1 MLELRNISKDYKVG
15 NGTFRALNDVSLKFR
30 KGEFVA
36 ILGHSGCGKTTTLNI
51 IGGLDRYTEG
61 DLIINGTSTNS
72 FTERDWDAYRNNS
85 VGFVFQSYNLIS
97 HLSVLDNVELGLTL
111 SGVKKDE
118 RRKRAIEVLTKVGL
132 ESHMYKKP
140 TLLSGGEMQRVAIA
154 RALVNNPDIMLA
166 DEPTGALD
174 SKTAREILTL
184 IKEISKDKLVIMVTH
199 EAKYAEEYASRTIKL
214 LDGEIIEDNDEYSG
228 EEDDSGYVANKTA
241 MSFWT
246 ALKLSFNNLK
256 TKKFRTTITALASS
270 IGIIGVGLVL
280 SISNGFSGILDD
292 LESDQL
298 VGLPIMI
305 TEGQEFFMGPQRM
318 MDEMDENDGL
328 EGAEGDEIVV
338 YDADDY
344 THINLITADFVE
356 YLDLMDNSFYTTVQY
371 NYGYQPQLL
380 IETDGVS
387 TTINM
392 RDINFSS
399 YITPE
404 DELADYYELLVGDF
418 PQNPY
423 EVTLLVKDGNVV
435 DIDVIETLGFDPDD
449 TITYD
454 DIIGANIY
462 VGRNNDY
469 FVETNS
475 LFIPQFAH
483 LDTVLANG
491 IELTI
496 TGIVQMVDDTISIGG
511 DNGIYYLYSLEEE
524 LINHN
529 MSSDICVAQSATN
542 VSVFTGETLTD
553 KEKFDTLSYL
563 GCNNTLPRMINIYS
577 DSVDNKTAIKDYISE
592 YNTDLEEVDQIHELD
607 LAETIGDTMGTII
620 GMISIVLSAF
630 ASISLVVSSVMIG
643 IIIYI
648 SVLERTKEIGIIR
661 SLGGRKKDISR
672 VFNAESII
680 IGAFAGILGVT
691 ITYLLTFPINIIVTN
706 FEESLTGVAQV
717 NVLHLLGLI
726 AISTV
731 LTFIGGFIP
740 SRMAAKKNPVEAL
753 RVE

>member
-1 MLELRNISKDYKVG
+1 MLELKKVCKDYKVG
-15 NGTFRALNDVSLKFR
+15 NGIFRALNNVSLKFR

-36 ILGHSGCGKTTTLNI
+36 ILGHSGCGKTTALNI

-61 DLIINGTSTNS
+61 DLIINGTSTKS

-85 VGFVFQSYNLIS
+85 VGFVFQSYNLIN

-111 SGVKKDE
+111 SGVNKTE
-118 RRKRAIEVLTKVGL
+118 RRERALDVLKRVGL
-132 ESHMYKKP
+132 ETHINKKP

-154 RALVNNPDIMLA
+154 RALVNNPDIMLL

-184 IKEISKDKLVIMVTH
+184 IKEISKDKLIIMVTH
-199 EAKYAEEYASRTIKL
+199 EAKYAEEYATRTIKL
-214 LDGEIIEDNDEYSG
+214 LDGEIIEDSNEYTGTEDE
-228 EEDDSGYVANKTA
+228 DGYVANKTA

-246 ALKLSFNNLK
+246 ALKLSFNNLR

-305 TEGQEFFMGPQRM
+305 TEGEAFRMGPPVELM
-318 MDEMDENDGL
+318 NEGPAAGEDE
-328 EGAEGDEIVV
+328 EIVV
-338 YDADDY
+338 YDPDDY
-344 THINLITADFVE
+344 THVNIITSDFVS
-356 YLDLMDNSFYTTVQY
+356 YLDQMDEDTYTTIQY

-380 IETDGVS
+380 IERDGVS
-387 TTINM
+387 TTLNN

-404 DELADYYELLVGDF
+404 DELDDYYELLAGDF

-423 EVTLLVKDGNVV
+423 EVTLLVKDGNIVNI
-435 DIDVIETLGFDPDD
+435 DIIEALGFDPDV

-454 DIIGANIY
+454 DVLGMNIY
-462 VGRNNDY
+462 IAKNQDYYIESND
-469 FVETNS
+469 

-491 IELTI
+491 IELTV
-496 TGIVQMVDDTISIGG
+496 TGIVQMIDDTISIGG
-511 DNGIYYLYSLEEE
+511 NNGIYYLYSLEEE
-524 LINHN
+524 LIDLN
-529 MSSDICVAQSATN
+529 MTSDICVAQSATN
-542 VSVFTGETLTD
+542 TSVFTGETLTD
-553 KEKFDTLSYL
+553 DEKFDIMSFL
-563 GCNNTLPRMINIYS
+563 GCNDTIPRMINIYT
-577 DSVDNKTAIKDYISE
+577 DSIANKTAIKDYIDE
-592 YNTDLEEVDQIHELD
+592 YNVGLADDDQIQELD

-620 GMISIVLSAF
+620 GMISIVLSSF
-630 ASISLVVSSVMIG
+630 ASISLIVSSVMIG

-691 ITYLLTFPINIIVTN
+691 ITYLLTFPINMVVER
-706 FEESLTGVAQV
+706 FEESLIGVAQV
-717 NVLHLLGLI
+717 NVLHLLGLVV
-726 AISTV
+726 ISTV

-740 SRMAAKKNPVEAL
+740 SSMAAKKNPVEAL

>member
-61 DLIINGTSTNS
+61 DLIINGTSTES

-97 HLSVLDNVELGLTL
+97 HLSVLENVELGLTL

-118 RRKRAIEVLTKVGL
+118 RRRRAIDVLTKVGL
-132 ESHMYKKP
+132 KNHMYKKP

-214 LDGEIIEDNDEYSG
+214 LDGEIIEDNDEYVG
-228 EEDDSGYVANKTA
+228 EEDESGYVANKTA

-246 ALKLSFNNLK
+246 ALKLSFNNLR

-298 VGLPIMI
+298 VGLPIII
-305 TEGQEFFMGPQRM
+305 TEGEAFSMGSPVTIVTDRPAS
-318 MDEMDENDGL
+318 EE
-328 EGAEGDEIVV
+328 EDEIFV
-338 YDADDY
+338 YDAADY
-344 THINLITADFVE
+344 THTNIITTDLVD
-356 YLDLMDNSFYTTVQY
+356 YLDLMDDSIYTTVQY
-371 NYGYQPQLL
+371 NYGYRPQLL
-380 IETDGVS
+380 IEADGVS
-387 TTINM
+387 KTISNG
-392 RDINFSS
+392 DINFSS

-404 DELADYYELLVGDF
+404 DELDDYYELLVGDF

-423 EVTLLVKDGNVV
+423 EVTLLVKGGNVV
-435 DIDVIETLGFDPDD
+435 DIGVIETLGFDPED
-449 TITYD
+449 TINFD
-454 DIIGANIY
+454 DIIGLNLY
-462 VGRNNDY
+462 VGKNNDY
-469 FVETNS
+469 FAEMNE
-475 LFIPQFAH
+475 LYIPQLAS
-483 LDTVLANG
+483 LDTVLDNG

-496 TGIVQMVDDTISIGG
+496 TGIVQMIDDTISIGSG
-511 DNGIYYLYSLEEE
+511 NGIYYLYSLEEV
-524 LINHN
+524 LINLN
-529 MSSDICVAQSATN
+529 MTSDICVAQRATN
-542 VSVFTGETLTD
+542 TSVFNGETLTD
-553 KEKFDTLSYL
+553 DQKFNTLSYL
-563 GCNNTLPRMINIYS
+563 GCNDTVPKMINIFT
-577 DSVDNKTAIKDYISE
+577 DSIDNKTAIKDYIAA
-592 YNTDLEEVDQIHELD
+592 YNVGLTDENQIQGQD

-620 GMISIVLSAF
+620 GMISIVLSSF

-680 IGAFAGILGVT
+680 IGAFAGTLGVT
-691 ITYLLTFPINIIVTN
+691 ITFLLTFPINIIVAN

-717 NVLHLLGLI
+717 NVLHLLALI
-726 AISTV
+726 VISTV

-740 SRMAAKKNPVEAL
+740 STMAAKKNPVEAL

>member
-1 MLELRNISKDYKVG
+1 MLELINISKDYKVG
-15 NGTFRALNDVSLKFR
+15 DGTFRALNNVSLKFR

-61 DLIINGTSTNS
+61 DLIINGTSTKS

-85 VGFVFQSYNLIS
+85 IGFVFQSYNLIS

-111 SGVKKDE
+111 SGVHKVE
-118 RRKRAIEVLTKVGL
+118 RRTRAIEVLKRVGL
-132 ESHMYKKP
+132 ESHMYKNP

-174 SKTAREILTL
+174 SKTAREILDL

-199 EAKYAEEYASRTIKL
+199 EAKYAEEYATRTIKL
-214 LDGEIIEDNDEYSG
+214 LDGEITEDNDEFEG
-228 EEDDSGYVANKTA
+228 EEDKSGYVANKTA

-305 TEGQEFFMGPQRM
+305 TEGEEFFMGPGSRFPG
-318 MDEMDENDGL
+318 EEIANPGE
-328 EGAEGDEIVV
+328 EGEISV
-338 YDADDY
+338 YDPDDY
-344 THINLITADFVE
+344 THVNVITPDFVD
-356 YLDLMDNSFYTTVQY
+356 YLNLMDNLTYTTIQY

-380 IETDGVS
+380 IETDGIS
-387 TTINM
+387 KTISI
-392 RDINFSS
+392 RDINFTSF
-399 YITPE
+399 ITPE
-404 DELADYYELLVGDF
+404 DDLAEYYDVIIGDF
-418 PQNPY
+418 PQNAY
-423 EVTLLVKDGNVV
+423 EVTLLVRDGNIV
-435 DIDVIETLGFDPDD
+435 DKDVIEALGFNPEA
-449 TITYD
+449 TITFE
-454 DIIGANIY
+454 DIVGTKIY
-462 VGRNNDY
+462 VARNDDY
-469 FVETNS
+469 FVKTGA
-475 LFIPQFAH
+475 LYIPQLGQ
-483 LDTVLANG
+483 LDTVRENG

-496 TGIVQMVDDTISIGG
+496 TGIVQMIDDSISIGG
-511 DNGIYYLYSLEEE
+511 DNGIYYLYALEEE
-524 LINHN
+524 LLNIN
-529 MSSDICVAQSATN
+529 MSSNICNDQALTN
-542 VSVFTGETLTD
+542 VSVFTGELLTD
-553 KEKFDTLSYL
+553 EQQFNTLSFL
-563 GCNNTLPRMINIYS
+563 GCNNTIPRMINIYS
-577 DSVDNKTAIKDYISE
+577 DSVDNKTAIKDYIE
-592 YNTDLEEVDQIHELD
+592 AYNEGLDDKDQIVELD

-620 GMISIVLSAF
+620 EMISIVLSSF

-661 SLGGRKKDISR
+661 SLGGRKKDVSR

-680 IGAFAGILGVT
+680 IGAFAGVLGVI
-691 ITYLLTFPINIIVTN
+691 ITYLLTFPINIIVEK
-706 FEESLTGVAQV
+706 FEESLVRVAQV
-717 NVLHLLGLI
+717 NVLHLLGLVLV
-726 AISTV
+726 STI
-731 LTFIGGFIP
+731 LTFIGGYIP
-740 SRMAAKKNPVEAL
+740 SRMAANKDPVEAL

>member
-15 NGTFRALNDVSLKFR
+15 NGIFRALNNVSLKFR

-61 DLIINGTSTNS
+61 DLIINGTSTKS

-111 SGVKKDE
+111 SGVNKTE
-118 RRKRAIEVLTKVGL
+118 RRERAIEVLEKVGL
-132 ESHMYKKP
+132 KSHMNKKP

-305 TEGQEFFMGPQRM
+305 TEGESFQMGPPMQIV
-318 MDEMDENDGL
+318 NDGPDVG
-328 EGAEGDEIVV
+328 EDDEIVV
-338 YDADDY
+338 YDSDDY
-344 THINLITADFVE
+344 THTNIITTDFVA
-356 YLDLMDNSFYTTVQY
+356 YLDLMDESIYTTIQY
-371 NYGYQPQLL
+371 NYGYRPQLL
-380 IETDGVS
+380 IETDGIS
-387 TTINM
+387 KTISN

-404 DELADYYELLVGDF
+404 DELDQYYELLIGDF

-423 EVTLLVKDGNVV
+423 EVTLLVKNGNVV
-435 DIDVIETLGFDPDD
+435 DIDVIETLGFDPDV
-449 TITYD
+449 TITFD
-454 DIIGANIY
+454 DIIGMNLY
-462 VGRNNDY
+462 VARNNDY
-469 FVETNS
+469 FTESND
-475 LFIPQFAH
+475 LYIPQLAH
-483 LDTVLANG
+483 LDTVLDNG

-496 TGIVQMVDDTISIGG
+496 TGIVQMIDDTISIGG

-524 LINHN
+524 LIDLN
-529 MSSDICVAQSATN
+529 MASDICIEQGTTN
-542 VSVFTGETLTD
+542 ISVFTGETLTD
-553 KEKFDTLSYL
+553 EEKFNTLSYL
-563 GCNNTLPRMINIYS
+563 GCNNTVPKMINIYS
-577 DSVDNKTAIKDYISE
+577 DSIDNKTAIKDYISE
-592 YNTDLEEVDQIHELD
+592 FNSGLLEDDQIHELD

-740 SRMAAKKNPVEAL
+740 STMAAKKNPVEAL

>member
-1 MLELRNISKDYKVG
+1 MLELKNISKDYKVG

-61 DLIINGTSTNS
+61 DLIINGTSTES

-85 VGFVFQSYNLIS
+85 VGFVFQSYNLIN
-97 HLSVLDNVELGLTL
+97 HLTVLDNVELGLTL
-111 SGVKKDE
+111 SGVNKTE
-118 RRKRAIEVLTKVGL
+118 RRARAIEVLTKVGL
-132 ESHMYKKP
+132 EGHLYKKP

-199 EAKYAEEYASRTIKL
+199 EAKYAEEYASRTIQL
-214 LDGEIIEDNDEYSG
+214 LDGEIIEDDDEYHGS
-228 EEDDSGYVANKTA
+228 EDETGYVANKTA
-241 MSFWT
+241 MSFLM
-246 ALKLSFNNLK
+246 ALKLSFNNLR

-305 TEGQEFFMGPQRM
+305 TEGEAMFMGPPGLA
-318 MDEMDENDGL
+318 EMNEGPTANEEN
-328 EGAEGDEIVV
+328 EIVV
-338 YDADDY
+338 NDPDDY
-344 THINLITADFVE
+344 THVNIITTDFVD
-356 YLDLMDNSFYTTVQY
+356 YLDLMDSSFYTTIQY

-380 IETDGVS
+380 IEVDGVS
-387 TTINM
+387 KTINN

-404 DELADYYELLVGDF
+404 DELDEYYELLIGDF
-418 PQNPY
+418 PSNPY
-423 EVTLLVKDGNVV
+423 EVTLLVKDGNIV
-435 DIDVIETLGFDPDD
+435 DIDVIETLGFDPDS

-454 DIIGANIY
+454 DIIGLNLY
-462 VGRNNDY
+462 VARNNDY
-469 FVETNS
+469 YLESND

-496 TGIVQMVDDTISIGG
+496 TGIVQMIDETISIGG

-524 LINHN
+524 LIKLNTA
-529 MSSDICVAQSATN
+529 SDICVAQSATN
-542 VSVFTGETLTD
+542 ISVLNGETLTD
-553 KEKFDTLSYL
+553 DQLFNTLSYL
-563 GCNNTLPRMINIYS
+563 GCNDTIPRMINIYS
-577 DSVDNKTAIKDYISE
+577 DSVDNKTEIKDYIAL
-592 YNTDLEEVDQIHELD
+592 YNTNLLDDDQIIELD

-620 GMISIVLSAF
+620 SMISIVLSAF

-680 IGAFAGILGVT
+680 IGAFAGVLGVT
-691 ITYLLTFPINIIVTN
+691 ITFLLTFPINILAAN
-706 FEESLTGVAQV
+706 YEETLTGVAQV
-717 NVLHLLGLI
+717 NVLHLLALVV
-726 AISTV
+726 ISTV
-731 LTFIGGFIP
+731 LTFIGGYIP

>member
-1 MLELRNISKDYKVG
+1 MLELKNISKDYKVG
-15 NGTFRALNDVSLKFR
+15 DGTFRALNDVSLKFR

-61 DLIINGTSTNS
+61 DLVINGTSTKS
-72 FTERDWDAYRNNS
+72 FTEKDWDAYRNNS

-97 HLSVLDNVELGLTL
+97 HLTVLDNVELGMTL
-111 SGVKKDE
+111 SGVNKAE
-118 RRKRAIEVLTKVGL
+118 RRERAIEVLDRVGL
-132 ESHMYKKP
+132 KTHINKKP

-174 SKTAREILTL
+174 SKTAREILDL

-214 LDGEIIEDNDEYSG
+214 LDGEVIEDDDEFIG
-228 EEDDSGYVANKTA
+228 EDDESGYLPNKTS

-305 TEGQEFFMGPQRM
+305 TEGEAIRMGPPVQI
-318 MDEMDENDGL
+318 DNTVIETTE
-328 EGAEGDEIVV
+328 EDEIVV
-338 YDADDY
+338 YDPDDY
-344 THINLITADFVE
+344 SHVNIITEEFVD
-356 YLDLMDNSFYTTVQY
+356 YLDTMDTDIYTTIHY

-380 IETDGVS
+380 IETDDASITV
-387 TTINM
+387 NNW
-392 RDINFSS
+392 DINFSS
-399 YITPE
+399 FITPE
-404 DELADYYELLVGDF
+404 EDLAQYYEVITGDF

-423 EVTLLVKDGNVV
+423 EVTLLVKAGNVV
-435 DIDVIETLGFDPDD
+435 DKEVVEALGFDPEA
-449 TITYD
+449 TITFD
-454 DIIGANIY
+454 DILGTKIY
-462 VGRNNDY
+462 VARNNDY
-469 FVETNS
+469 YIQS
-475 LFIPQFAH
+475 GDLFIPQVAD
-483 LDTVLANG
+483 LDTVLDNG
-491 IELTI
+491 IVLTI
-496 TGIVQMVDDTISIGG
+496 TGIVQMIDDTISIGG
-511 DNGIYYLYSLEEE
+511 TNGIYYLYDLEEE
-524 LINHN
+524 LISINIA
-529 MSSDICVAQSATN
+529 SDICIAKEASN
-542 VSVFTGETLTD
+542 KNIFNGDSLT
-553 KEKFDTLSYL
+553 EEQKFNILSFL
-563 GCNNTLPRMINIYS
+563 GCNNPLPRMVNIYS
-577 DSVDNKTAIKDYISE
+577 DSVENKTAIKDFIDE
-592 YNTDLEEVDQIHELD
+592 YNSGLPKEDQIEELD

-620 GMISIVLSAF
+620 SMISIVLSSF

-661 SLGGRKKDISR
+661 SLGGRKKDVSR

-691 ITYLLTFPINIIVTN
+691 ITFLLTFPINIIVTR
-706 FEESLTGVAQV
+706 FEETLVGVAKV
-717 NVLHLLGLI
+717 NVLHLLALI
-726 AISTV
+726 LISTV
-731 LTFIGGFIP
+731 LTFIGGYIP
-740 SRMAAKKNPVEAL
+740 SRIAAKKNPVEAL

>member
-305 TEGQEFFMGPQRM
+305 TEGESFQMGPPMQIVT
-318 MDEMDENDGL
+318 DGPDVG
-328 EGAEGDEIVV
+328 EDDEIVV

-344 THINLITADFVE
+344 THTNIITTNFVD
-356 YLDLMDNSFYTTVQY
+356 YLDLMDESIFTTIQY
-371 NYGYQPQLL
+371 NYGYRPQLL
-380 IETDGVS
+380 VETDGIS
-387 TTINM
+387 KTISN

-404 DELADYYELLVGDF
+404 DELDEYYELLIGDF

-423 EVTLLVKDGNVV
+423 EVTLLVKNGNVV
-435 DIDVIETLGFDPDD
+435 DIDVIETLGFDPDE
-449 TITYD
+449 TITFD
-454 DIIGANIY
+454 DIIGMNLY
-462 VGRNNDY
+462 VARNDDY
-469 FVETNS
+469 FIESND
-475 LFIPQFAH
+475 LYIPQLAH
-483 LDTVLANG
+483 LDTVLDNG

-496 TGIVQMVDDTISIGG
+496 TGIVQMLDDTISIGG

-524 LINHN
+524 LINLN
-529 MSSDICVAQSATN
+529 MTSNICIEQGATN
-542 VSVFTGETLTD
+542 TSVFNGETLTD
-553 KEKFDTLSYL
+553 DEKFNTLAFL
-563 GCNNTLPRMINIYS
+563 GCNDTVPMMINIYS
-577 DSVDNKTAIKDYISE
+577 DSIDNKTAIKDYISE
-592 YNTDLEEVDQIHELD
+592 YNSGLLEDDQIHELD

>member
-1 MLELRNISKDYKVG
+1 MLELINISKDYKVG
-15 NGTFRALNDVSLKFR
+15 TGAFRALNDVSLKFR

-36 ILGHSGCGKTTTLNI
+36 ILGHSGCGKTTALNI

-61 DLIINGTSTNS
+61 DLVINGTSTKS
-72 FTERDWDAYRNNS
+72 FSERDWDAYRNNS
-85 VGFVFQSYNLIS
+85 IGFVFQSYNLIS

-111 SGVKKDE
+111 SGVNKAE
-118 RRKRAIEVLTKVGL
+118 RRERAIDVLQRVGL
-132 ESHMYKKP
+132 ETHMYKKP

-174 SKTAREILTL
+174 SKTAREILDL
-184 IKEISKDKLVIMVTH
+184 IKDISKDKLVIMVTH

-214 LDGEIIEDNDEYSG
+214 LDGEIIEDSNSFKG
-228 EEDDSGYVANKTA
+228 PEDVSGYVANKTA

-270 IGIIGVGLVL
+270 IVIIGVGLVL
-280 SISNGFSGILDD
+280 SISNGFSGILDE

-305 TEGQEFFMGPQRM
+305 TEGESFMMGPPIHI
-318 MDEMDENDGL
+318 
-328 EGAEGDEIVV
+328 EGDNEVTAGEDEIVV
-338 YDADDY
+338 YDEDDDI
-344 THINLITADFVE
+344 HINDITTEFVE
-356 YLDLMDNSFYTTVQY
+356 YLDLMDSSTYTTIQY
-371 NYGYQPQLL
+371 NYGYQPTLL
-380 IETDGVS
+380 IETDNIS
-387 TTINM
+387 KTIFNHE
-392 RDINFSS
+392 INFTS

-404 DELADYYELLVGDF
+404 DELADYYEIISGDF

-423 EVTLLVKDGNVV
+423 EVTLLVGAGKKVS
-435 DIDVIETLGFDPDD
+435 IDVIETLGFDPDVV
-449 TITYD
+449 ITYD
-454 DIIGANIY
+454 DIIGTNIY
-462 VGRNNDY
+462 VAKNNDY
-469 FVETNS
+469 FTETNN
-475 LFIPQFAH
+475 LFIPQLAH
-483 LDTVLANG
+483 LDTGLAG
-491 IELTI
+491 GVELTI
-496 TGIVQMVDDTISIGG
+496 TGIVQMLDDTISIGG

-524 LINHN
+524 LINLN
-529 MSSDICVAQSATN
+529 FDSDICVAQKDTN
-542 VSVFTGETLTD
+542 ISVFTGEVLTD
-553 KEKFDTLSYL
+553 DAKFNTLSYL
-563 GCNNTLPRMINIYS
+563 GCNNTVPRMVNIYS
-577 DSVDNKTAIKDYISE
+577 DSVENKTSIKEYISE
-592 YNTDLEEVDQIHELD
+592 YNEGLSEDDQIHELD

-620 GMISIVLSAF
+620 SMISIVLSSF

-661 SLGGRKKDISR
+661 SLGGRKKDVSR

-691 ITYLLTFPINIIVTN
+691 ITYLLTFPINMLVTR
-706 FEESLTGVAQV
+706 FEPELTGVAQV
-717 NVLHLLGLI
+717 NVLHLLALI
-726 AISTV
+726 LISTV
-731 LTFIGGFIP
+731 LTFIGGYIP

>member
-1 MLELRNISKDYKVG
+1 MLELKNISKDYKVG
-15 NGTFRALNDVSLKFR
+15 EGTFRALDDISLKFR

-61 DLIINGTSTNS
+61 DLVINGTSTKS

-85 VGFVFQSYNLIS
+85 VGFIFQSYNLIS
-97 HLSVLDNVELGLTL
+97 HLTVLDNVELGLTL
-111 SGVKKDE
+111 SGVNKTE
-118 RRKRAIEVLTKVGL
+118 RRERAIEVLKKVGL
-132 ESHMYKKP
+132 ASHINKKP

-199 EAKYAEEYASRTIKL
+199 EARYAEEYASRTIKL
-214 LDGEIIEDNDEYSG
+214 LDGEIIEDSDKYIG
-228 EEDDSGYVANKTA
+228 EDDEGGYVANKTA

-256 TKKFRTTITALASS
+256 TKKFRTIITALASS

-298 VGLPIMI
+298 VGLPII
-305 TEGQEFFMGPQRM
+305 INEGESMFMGPPPLSG
-318 MDEMDENDGL
+318 ETGGPTAG
-328 EGAEGDEIVV
+328 EGSEIVV
-338 YDADDY
+338 NDPEDY
-344 THINLITADFVE
+344 THTNIITTDLVDYINL
-356 YLDLMDNSFYTTVQY
+356 MDSSFYTTIHY
-371 NYGYQPQLL
+371 NYGYRPILL
-380 IETDGVS
+380 IEADNVS
-387 TTINM
+387 KTISNG
-392 RDINFSS
+392 DINLSS

-404 DELADYYELLVGDF
+404 DELDQYYELLTGDF
-418 PQNPY
+418 PKNPY
-423 EVTLLVKDGNVV
+423 EVTLLVKDGNIV
-435 DIDVIETLGFDPDD
+435 DLDVIETLGLDPEAELDF
-449 TITYD
+449 D
-454 DIIGANIY
+454 DIIGLNLY
-462 VGRNNDY
+462 VAKNEDY
-469 FVETNS
+469 YLQIGD
-475 LFIPQFAH
+475 LFLPQLGD
-483 LDTVLANG
+483 LDTVLDNG

-496 TGIVQMVDDTISIGG
+496 TGIVKMIDDTISLGG

-524 LINHN
+524 LITLNKG
-529 MSSDICVAQSATN
+529 SDICVAQDATN
-542 VSVFTGETLTD
+542 VSVFNGETLTD
-553 KEKFDTLSYL
+553 EQKFNVLSFL
-563 GCNNTLPRMINIYS
+563 GCNNTIPKVINIYS
-577 DSVDNKTAIKDYISE
+577 DSVDNKTAIKDYIDE
-592 YNTDLEEVDQIHELD
+592 YNIGLDEDDQIEELD
-607 LAETIGDTMGTII
+607 LAEAIGDTMGTII
-620 GMISIVLSAF
+620 GMISIILTAF

-680 IGAFAGILGVT
+680 IGAFAGVLGVT
-691 ITYLLTFPINIIVTN
+691 ITFLLTFPINIIVVK
-706 FEESLTGVAQV
+706 FDEALAGVAKV
-717 NVLHLLGLI
+717 NFLYLVALV

-740 SRMAAKKNPVEAL
+740 STMAAKKNPVEAL

>member
-1 MLELRNISKDYKVG
+1 MLELKNISKDYKVG
-15 NGTFRALNDVSLKFR
+15 TGTFRALNDVSLKFR

-36 ILGHSGCGKTTTLNI
+36 ILGHSGCGKTTALNI

-61 DLIINGTSTNS
+61 DLIINGTSTKD

-85 VGFVFQSYNLIS
+85 VGFVFQSYNLIN

-111 SGVKKDE
+111 SGVGKVE
-118 RRKRAIEVLTKVGL
+118 RRERAIEVLTKVGL
-132 ESHMYKKP
+132 ETHMYKKP

-174 SKTAREILTL
+174 STTAREILTL

-199 EAKYAEEYASRTIKL
+199 EAKYAEEYASRTINL
-214 LDGEIIEDNDEYSG
+214 LDGEIIKDSNGYNG
-228 EEDDSGYVANKTA
+228 IEDDTGYVANKTA

-246 ALKLSFNNLK
+246 ALKLSYNNLK

-305 TEGQEFFMGPQRM
+305 TEGQEFFMGPPGM
-318 MDEMDENDGL
+318 IVENGETTSGED
-328 EGAEGDEIVV
+328 DEIVV

-344 THINLITADFVE
+344 THVNVITAEFVD
-356 YLDLMDNSFYTTVQY
+356 YLGMLDSSTYTTIQY

-387 TTINM
+387 TTIAN

-404 DELADYYELLVGDF
+404 DDLGEYYEVLTGDF

-423 EVTLLVKDGNVV
+423 EVTLLVKDGREV
-435 DIDVIETLGFDPDD
+435 DIDVIETLGFDPEA
-449 TITYD
+449 TITFD
-454 DIIGANIY
+454 DIIGTKIY
-462 VGRNNDY
+462 VARNDDY
-469 FVETNS
+469 FIESNN

-496 TGIVQMVDDTISIGG
+496 TGIVQMFDDTISIGG
-511 DNGIYYLYSLEEE
+511 NNGIYYLYSLEEE
-524 LINHN
+524 LINLN
-529 MSSDICVAQSATN
+529 MASDVCVAQSDTN

-553 KEKFDTLSYL
+553 KEKFNTLSYL
-563 GCNNTLPRMINIYS
+563 GCNDTIPRMVNIYS
-577 DSVDNKTAIKDYISE
+577 DSVENKTAIKDYIGE
-592 YNTDLEEVDQIHELD
+592 YNTGLAEDDQIHELD
-607 LAETIGDTMGTII
+607 LAETIGNTMGTII
-620 GMISIVLSAF
+620 SMISIVLSSF
-630 ASISLVVSSVMIG
+630 ASISLIVSSVMIG

-691 ITYLLTFPINIIVTN
+691 ITYLLTFPINMLVVR
-706 FEESLTGVAQV
+706 FEETLTGVAQV
-717 NVLHLLGLI
+717 NVLHLI
-726 AISTV
+726 ALVIISTV